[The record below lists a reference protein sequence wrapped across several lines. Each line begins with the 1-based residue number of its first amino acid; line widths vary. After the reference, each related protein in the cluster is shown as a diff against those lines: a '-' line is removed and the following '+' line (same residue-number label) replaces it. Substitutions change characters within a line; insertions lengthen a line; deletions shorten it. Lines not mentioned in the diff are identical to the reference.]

1 MPNEKSD
8 ALVFFGATGDL
19 AYKKIFP
26 SLQAMIKHGNLD
38 MPVIGVAKAGWNL
51 DQLRARARASL
62 AEHGGVDEAA
72 FAKLSERLRYVDG
85 DYNDPATYVELKKQL
100 ASAQRPL
107 HYLAIPPSLF
117 ERVAEGLASA
127 SCTMHSRVVVEK
139 PFGQDLASAQ
149 ELNRILHKFFPESAV
164 YRIDHYLGK
173 EPVMNL
179 VYFRFAN
186 PILEP
191 IWNRHYLDCVQI
203 TMAESFGVEGRG
215 RFYEEA
221 GAIRDVV
228 QNHMLQLV
236 AEIAMEPPAGRDA
249 ESMRD
254 EKYKVLRMMEPLC
267 PESVVRGQFRGY
279 LQEKGVAP
287 DSTVETFAACR
298 FSVNNWRWAGV
309 PFYVRVG
316 KCLPVTSTEVRV
328 ILKKYPQTI
337 LGETTPSWS
346 NYLRFRLNPEVVLA
360 LSTRAKVPG
369 EQMIGEEVELHAQHQ
384 SPEDRE
390 PYERLLGDAIDGD
403 QTLFT
408 RQDAVEAAWRV
419 VDPVLGNATPLH
431 IYEPN
436 TWGPPD
442 ADKALIDGHG
452 PWYNPAAS
460 EPVKD

>member
-1 MPNEKSD
+1 MPKEHAD

-26 SLQAMIKHGNLD
+26 ALQAMIVHGDLD
-38 MPVIGVAKAGWNL
+38 MPVIGVAKAGWNVE
-51 DQLRARARASL
+51 QLRDRARASL
-62 AEHGGVDEAA
+62 VEHGGGVNEEA
-72 FAKLSERLRYVDG
+72 FAKLSARLKYVDG
-85 DYNDPATYVELKKQL
+85 DYNDPATYQALKKQL
-100 ASAQRPL
+100 GTATRPI

-117 ERVAEGLASA
+117 ERVAEGLAQA
-127 SCTMHSRVVVEK
+127 SCTEHSRVVVEK
-139 PFGQDLASAQ
+139 PFGRDLASAQ
-149 ELNRILHKFFPESAV
+149 ELNRILHKFFPETSIF
-164 YRIDHYLGK
+164 RIDHYLGK

-191 IWNRHYLDCVQI
+191 IWNRHYLDSVQI
-203 TMAESFGVEGRG
+203 TMAESFGVQGRG
-215 RFYEEA
+215 KFYEEA

-249 ESMRD
+249 ESIRD
-254 EKYKVLRMMEPLC
+254 EKYKVLRTVAPLT
-267 PESVVRGQFRGY
+267 PDDVVRGQFRGY
-279 LQEKGVAP
+279 RQEPGVAP

-298 FSVNNWRWAGV
+298 FAINNWRWAGV

-316 KCLPVTSTEVRV
+316 KCLPVTSTEVLV
-328 ILKKYPQTI
+328 ILRKYPATV
-337 LGETTPSWS
+337 LGETEPTWS

-369 EQMIGEEVELHAQHQ
+369 EQMRGEEVELCAQHQ

-390 PYERLLGDAIDGD
+390 PYERLLGDAIEGD

-408 RQDAVEAAWRV
+408 RQDAVEAAWRI
-419 VDPVLGNATPLH
+419 VDPILGNVTPLH
-431 IYEPN
+431 IYEQGS
-436 TWGPPD
+436 WGPPD
-442 ADKALIDGHG
+442 AGEALIDGHG
-452 PWYNPAAS
+452 PWHNPAAT
-460 EPVKD
+460 EEKR